1 MQQHEIQPRRKAIG
15 LSATKLAAYL
25 GKHQQYISL
34 LERSAQQDDPK
45 RRVLNEEASRKIVAA
60 SIDTLA
66 EIDTILSRLEKAAQ
80 QMPPVLK
87 EPKKRISKPKQV

>member
-1 MQQHEIQPRRKAIG
+1 MEQHEIETRRKAIG

-45 RRVLNEEASRKIVAA
+45 RRVLNEETDRKIVTA
-60 SIDTLA
+60 SAETLA
-66 EIDTILSRLEKAAQ
+66 QIDGVLTRLEQAAK

-87 EPKKRISKPKQV
+87 APKKRVTTPKQQ